1 PNSDAPNAYA
11 ASKDLRTPYAG
22 EPVRGG
28 FMAGYAQLG
37 SESVAFEF
45 APGSTATGSLVF
57 VEATQVNGRDA
68 YRVIVSTSVTSVESH
83 SHTASSTGVAS
94 VYTVDAVTGV
104 RYSDRDQTTNFRVTV
119 AARVRDPRHRIHLES
134 AAGLGGQSPV
144 ARRRLAA
151 AMSRVI
157 SSSSA
162 VSSRPSR
169 TTTRP
174 LTSTVWAR
182 AGGARARPARGSL
195 MPACARSS
203 TRKQAMSAHL
213 PGSRLPQS
221 SRPRQSAPP
230 RVASRQ
236 APRASS
242 ACAEEARTRASRSAR
257 CASIARFASSLLAEP
272 STPRPTRAPARTR
285 CSTL

>member
-1 PNSDAPNAYA
+1 VRAVVDHRDMETNPDQALADTWTFGPNRTGRRPRDLNLSPGTAPEQLTWSGTGLAVAGTAASLSATVTPPQGETRFYDFADHPVWVRFDVADSSGSLTTYYAQVSNAGSLGLGSASVTGPTVSPGAYSVRARLVAAPNSDAPNAYV

-119 AARVRDPRHRIHLES
+119 AADGS
-134 AAGLGGQSPV
+134 ATLDIGFTLSLPPG
-144 ARRRLAA
+144 
-151 AMSRVI
+151 
-157 SSSSA
+157 SA
-162 VSSRPSR
+162 VN
-169 TTTRP
+169 
-174 LTSTVWAR
+174 
-182 AGGARARPARGSL
+182 
-195 MPACARSS
+195 
-203 TRKQAMSAHL
+203 
-213 PGSRLPQS
+213 RL
-221 SRPRQSAPP
+221 
-230 RVASRQ
+230 
-236 APRASS
+236 
-242 ACAEEARTRASRSAR
+242 
-257 CASIARFASSLLAEP
+257 
-272 STPRPTRAPARTR
+272 
-285 CSTL
+285 